1 MARTV
6 DTTSTFENWR
16 QNYNDLA
23 TDVGG
28 LGSLTT
34 GDKSSI
40 VNAINYVMDQYF
52 YFQDFEYD
60 GSDGATSNTVFS
72 GADNKAN
79 TLAYSANKILVFKNG
94 ALLKSGTDY
103 TATNGTSVTLAS
115 SASNSDVIRITT
127 FTGSYENV
135 GAAASSSS
143 NQWILAGS
151 TIYNENVG
159 GIVLNGDSSVNTSL
173 TTAES
178 IQFDGT
184 NGVFYNDD
192 IYINAVSST
201 PQELRFRD
209 NDNSHYVGFKAP
221 ATISSNVIFTL
232 PTADGSANQTLTTDG
247 SGALSWTSQTA
258 NDVTVSA
265 NNSTDETVYPVFV
278 DGATGAQGVES
289 DTGLTY
295 NPSSGILTAT
305 QFTGALSGNATTAT
319 ALATSRNFSI
329 SGDITASTQGFT
341 GAANVVLS
349 ATIDDNVVDAGA
361 LNVSG
366 NGSSGQALISD
377 GDGSFSWGAGGKTTE
392 EVQDIAGA
400 MFSSNT
406 ETGISATY
414 EDGDGTIDLVIG
426 ADVIVNSMIAD
437 DAIDSDQIADNSVDA
452 AHLNVSGNGSSGQ
465 ILSSDG
471 DGSFSWA
478 ADGGLTTEQVQDIV
492 GGMFS
497 SNTETR
503 ISATYEDGDGTIDLV
518 VDDMTANTNTT
529 YAISCVDG
537 DNSDEEKIRLTAG
550 GSGSGTDDV
559 VLEAGTGLSV
569 ARSGDKITFTNT
581 VSDTNTTY
589 SAGTGMSLS
598 GTTFACTVTD
608 TNTVTTNIA
617 GTGVSVSA
625 GTGNSTISIGQAVA
639 TSSDVQFDS
648 FGVGTA
654 ASGTTGQIRATNDI
668 TAYYSS
674 DIALKENINPISN
687 ALDKISQIGGYT
699 FDWTDKFIKENG
711 GEDDYF
717 MRKKDTGIIAQEI
730 EEILPEVV
738 ATRPN
743 GTKAVKYDKLTPLLI
758 QAIKELKTELDELK
772 SSNS

>member
-209 NDNSHYVGFKAP
+209 NYNSHYVGFIAP

-478 ADGGLTTEQVQDIV
+478 ADGGLTTEEVQDIV

>member
-1 MARTV
+1 
-6 DTTSTFENWR
+6 
-16 QNYNDLA
+16 
-23 TDVGG
+23 
-28 LGSLTT
+28 
-34 GDKSSI
+34 
-40 VNAINYVMDQYF
+40 MD
-52 YFQDFEYD
+52 E
-60 GSDGATSNTVFS
+60 
-72 GADNKAN
+72 
-79 TLAYSANKILVFKNG
+79 L
-94 ALLKSGTDY
+94 
-103 TATNGTSVTLAS
+103 
-115 SASNSDVIRITT
+115 
-127 FTGSYENV
+127 
-135 GAAASSSS
+135 
-143 NQWILAGS
+143 
-151 TIYNENVG
+151 ENVG

-341 GAANVVLS
+341 GVANVVLS

-589 SAGTGMSLS
+589 SAGTGISLSGTTFSNSGVTSIVAGSNISISGGTGAVTITGTDTNTTYSAGTGMSLS